1 MNEFTHDNYKNVIIY
16 DFRHNKS
23 LRNIFDAD
31 IDVDSIIRKSTSYFS
46 GFDFIPYESIIVYEE
61 IGDCP
66 LARTTFKSFAM
77 DKRYSIITTGSLLG
91 VMNIRKR
98 TKIDIPTVYEK
109 IIQMASI
116 DFEEFLWMNGL
127 SEDAVKDLKKYASS
141 YQELPSS
148 LADYYKEMLK
158 RYVIAGGMHE
168 SVKEFLR
175 SNNYINSRKY
185 LIGLKQDYRADFG
198 RFIDDENRESIDY
211 HLQMSLNRVFD
222 SIPSQLARESDTL
235 KFKYS
240 EIKKGGRA
248 SEFEEPL
255 EWLEKLV

>member
-1 MNEFTHDNYKNVIIY
+1 
-16 DFRHNKS
+16 
-23 LRNIFDAD
+23 
-31 IDVDSIIRKSTSYFS
+31 
-46 GFDFIPYESIIVYEE
+46 
-61 IGDCP
+61 
-66 LARTTFKSFAM
+66 
-77 DKRYSIITTGSLLG
+77 
-91 VMNIRKR
+91 
-98 TKIDIPTVYEK
+98 
-109 IIQMASI
+109 
-116 DFEEFLWMNGL
+116 
-127 SEDAVKDLKKYASS
+127 
-141 YQELPSS
+141 
-148 LADYYKEMLK
+148 MLK

-255 EWLEKLV
+255 EWLEKAGLILRCFNLNSIEKPLESNIERTSFKMFLSDIGLLMALYPISISQEYLNEELDSRKGNL